1 MTVRIATVQAEAT
14 PGDLD
19 ANLSSTATWVER
31 AAEHGADVI
40 VFPEAFTTGYDDSAF
55 TGPLPSAD
63 DPAWLAP
70 VQRAVDGTG
79 VIAILNT
86 ALDRGDRRTLTDVVV
101 VPGEPPLVAYD
112 KQHLHDSERAVFA
125 AGDGGFSF
133 VVNDLRLALSVCYDA
148 NFPEH
153 AAAAADAGADVYVN
167 SGAYFPGGAHRR
179 DLHYAARA
187 LDNGMYV
194 VFSGL
199 TGGSHDFIGGS
210 AVFDPLGRRVAGV
223 VAAAPDDAPATST
236 PPEGLAIA
244 DLDAAVVATARAHQ
258 RMWAD
263 RRAELG
269 VPRTIGAVTSGPSA
283 TTAPVL
289 REHPPRPR
297 TPAASP
303 AT

>member
-14 PGDLD
+14 PGDIA
-19 ANLSSTATWVER
+19 ANLSSAATWIER
-31 AAEHGADVI
+31 AAERGADVI
-40 VFPEAFTTGYDDSAF
+40 VFPEAFTTGYDEAAF
-55 TGPLPSAD
+55 AGSLPPAD

-79 VIAILNT
+79 VVAILNT
-86 ALDRGDRRTLTDVVV
+86 ALDRGDRRTLTDVIV
-101 VPGEPPLVAYD
+101 VPGELPVVAYD
-112 KQHLHDSERAVFA
+112 KQHLYDSERAVFA
-125 AGDGGFSF
+125 AGEGGFSF

-153 AAAAADAGADVYVN
+153 AAAAAAAGADVYVN
-167 SGAYFPGGAHRR
+167 SGAYYPGGAHRR

-210 AVFDPLGRRVAGV
+210 AVFDPLGRRVTGV
-223 VAAAPDDAPATST
+223 VAATPGDTPATST

-244 DLDAAVVATARAHQ
+244 DLDAAVVAAAREHQ

-263 RRAELG
+263 RRDDLG
-269 VPRTIGAVTSGPSA
+269 VPRTVGTVTSG
-283 TTAPVL
+283 
-289 REHPPRPR
+289 
-297 TPAASP
+297 ASVD
-303 AT
+303 A